1 MLEKLNCYVAR
12 VSIFLV
18 AVALV
23 AGMAGCDGDGY
34 TPPSEDLQI
43 WDWYD
48 LDAVRNNLAGNH
60 ILMNDL
66 DSTAPGYEE
75 LASPTANGG
84 KGWQPIGTFTGSF
97 DGQGYEIR
105 DLHDAGLFGRV
116 FPRGVIKDVG
126 VVNATVTGE
135 WNVGSLAGENW
146 GTVSNCYSSGNVT
159 GDSRVG
165 GLVGW
170 NRGTVS
176 NCYSSGNVTGDEGI
190 GGLVGENW
198 DIVSNCYSSGNVTGD
213 ENVGGLVGVNP
224 AGTVSNSYST
234 GSVTGNSYVGGLA
247 GGNYDGSVSNSYSTA
262 NVTGYSYVGG
272 LLGANT
278 GTMSDSYSTGSV
290 TGVSWVGGLV
300 GRNKA
305 IVNNS
310 FWDTETSGQATSD
323 GGIGKT
329 IAEMKNINT
338 FSGAR
343 WNIISVAD
351 PGIRNPSYIWNIV
364 DGQTYPFLSWEP

>member
-1 MLEKLNCYVAR
+1 LGAVKVKKLN
-12 VSIFLV
+12 IFLI

-34 TPPSEDLQI
+34 TPPSQNLEI

-48 LDAVRNNLAGNH
+48 LDAVRNNLAGHH

-75 LASPTANGG
+75 MASPTANEGR
-84 KGWQPIGTFTGSF
+84 GWQPLGTFTGSF

-105 DLHDAGLFGRV
+105 DLYINRPNENRTGLFDRV

-135 WNVGSLAGENW
+135 WYVGSLAGENW
-146 GTVSNCYSSGNVT
+146 GTVSNWYSSGNVT
-159 GDSRVG
+159 GDSCVG

-190 GGLVGENW
+190 GGLVGCNYG
-198 DIVSNCYSSGNVTGD
+198 IVSDSYSTGNVTGD
-213 ENVGGLVGVNP
+213 ENVGGLVGGNP
-224 AGTVSNSYST
+224 AGTVSNSHST
-234 GSVTGNSYVGGLA
+234 GSVTG
-247 GGNYDGSVSNSYSTA
+247 YS
-262 NVTGYSYVGG
+262 S
-272 LLGANT
+272 
-278 GTMSDSYSTGSV
+278 
-290 TGVSWVGGLV
+290 VGGLV
-300 GRNKA
+300 GWNEAMNEA
-305 IVNNS
+305 IVSNS
-310 FWDTETSGQATSD
+310 FWDIETSGQATSD

-329 IAEMKNINT
+329 IVEMKNINT

-343 WNIISVAD
+343 WDIIAVAN
-351 PGIRNPSYIWNIV
+351 PGTRKPSHIWNIV
-364 DGQTYPFLSWEP
+364 NGVTYPFFSWE